1 MRTFVVTDLDKGK
14 RLDVFLQEK
23 LNITRSHVKNMVD
36 KSLVIYKDQPFDR
49 VGYKVRENDSF
60 TVLDEPVEKLSLE
73 PENVDFEIVYEDDDL
88 AVINKPQGL
97 VVHPCQTTKSGTL
110 VNGLLLKLNNLSSIN
125 GVERPG
131 IVHRLDKNTSGLLVV
146 AKNDF
151 SHVSLQK
158 QISEKSAKRK
168 YMAIVD
174 GNVKEDEGEINQP
187 IARSKSNRKIMA
199 VDSSGR
205 NAITRYKVIER
216 FGKYTYMEFDLLTG
230 RTHQIR
236 AHAKFIHHPIIGDVE
251 YGGSNEFNLNGQL
264 LHAYK
269 LSFDHPRTKER
280 LTFNAELPSHF
291 SVVLERL
298 ENKNKRNALH

>member
-174 GNVKEDEGEINQP
+174 GNVKEDKGEINQP

>member
-168 YMAIVD
+168 YKAIVD
-174 GNVKEDEGEINQP
+174 GNVKEDDGEINQP

-269 LSFDHPRTKER
+269 LSFNHPRTNER

>member
-1 MRTFVVTDLDKGK
+1 MRTFVVTELDKGK

-174 GNVKEDEGEINQP
+174 GNVKEDKGEINQP

>member
-1 MRTFVVTDLDKGK
+1 MRTFVVTELDKGK

-174 GNVKEDEGEINQP
+174 GNVKEDKGEINQP

-269 LSFDHPRTKER
+269 LSFDHPRTNER
-280 LTFNAELPSHF
+280 LTFNAELPNHF

>member
-1 MRTFVVTDLDKGK
+1 MRTFVVTELDKGK

>member
-60 TVLDEPVEKLSLE
+60 TILDEPVEKLSLE

-174 GNVKEDEGEINQP
+174 GNVKEDKGEINQP